1 MQNLTN
7 YIGGTISGFALGIML
22 LLAQVTFECAE
33 NGKAYSH
40 PLLGETINC
49 EWSR

>member
-1 MQNLTN
+1 MQNLRN
-7 YIGGTISGFALGIML
+7 YIGGLTCGFALGIML
-22 LLAQVTFECAE
+22 LLASITFECAE
-33 NGKAYSH
+33 YGKAYSN